1 MFDEAQKK
9 IVKCSMCAHRN
20 FDGDKE
26 AQPACVEVC
35 PTGALSFGE
44 RDAIVSEAKK
54 IAKEANL
61 NIYGLEENGG
71 TSLLVLTK
79 EDPTAVG
86 YPQVEKSGGSGGGS
100 NPLAIGGAI
109 AGAAAVI
116 GGAYVGLKK
125 YGERKNDIEKNDRA

>member
-1 MFDEAQKK
+1 MYDEVQKK
-9 IVKCSMCAHRN
+9 IIKCSMCAHRN
-20 FDGDKE
+20 FAGDKK

-44 RDAIVSEAKK
+44 RDAMISEAKK
-54 IAKEANL
+54 IAAEAKL

-71 TSLLVLTK
+71 TSLLILTK
-79 EDPTAVG
+79 EDPTKVG
-86 YPQVEKSGGSGGGS
+86 YPQVEKSGSGGGS

-109 AGAAAVI
+109 VGAAAVI

-125 YGERKNDIEKNDRA
+125 YGERKNEIEKNNKA